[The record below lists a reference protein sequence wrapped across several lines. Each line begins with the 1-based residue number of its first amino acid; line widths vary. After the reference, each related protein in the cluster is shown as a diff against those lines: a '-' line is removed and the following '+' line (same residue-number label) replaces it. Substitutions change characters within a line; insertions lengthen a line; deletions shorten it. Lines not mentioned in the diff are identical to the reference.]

1 MNAPSSNYQI
11 NIFFRNLY
19 NKIYHLKGKER
30 VDNEIDHFKL
40 LGPWGWGGEKKVQED
55 NDNYVQMK
63 HETKLVQI
71 NRWSRK
77 SG

>member
-11 NIFFRNLY
+11 NIYIFLNLY

-30 VDNEIDHFKL
+30 IDNEIDPFKL

-55 NDNYVQMK
+55 NDNDVQMK
-63 HETKLVQI
+63 H
-71 NRWSRK
+71 
-77 SG
+77 